1 MTNPMEEVARC
12 EGCPHED
19 DEVACPPGNFCRAE
33 LEDQIRKVRDLR
45 ALHVSMKM
53 GIDKKWAAYVKEN
66 EKLLTSEAA
75 CKKTLGEEESRL
87 REFTLATYQETGNK
101 KPAPGVG
108 IRIVKVC
115 EFDPTEAKKWA
126 IEKGACLMLDET
138 AYKAALTKGIFDCM
152 PGTVKEV
159 PQATIGKDL

>member
-1 MTNPMEEVARC
+1 
-12 EGCPHED
+12 
-19 DEVACPPGNFCRAE
+19 
-33 LEDQIRKVRDLR
+33 LEQQIQKVRELR

-75 CKKTLGEEESRL
+75 CKKTLAEEESRL
-87 REFTLATYQETGNK
+87 REFTLAAYTETGSK
-101 KPAPGVG
+101 KPATGVG

-126 IEKGACLMLDET
+126 IEKGACLALDET

-152 PGTVKEV
+152 PGTVKDV

>member
-1 MTNPMEEVARC
+1 MTP
-12 EGCPHED
+12 
-19 DEVACPPGNFCRAE
+19 
-33 LEDQIRKVRDLR
+33 LEDQIQKVRELR

-53 GIDKKWAAYVKEN
+53 GIDKKRAAWEKEN

-75 CKKTLGEEESRL
+75 CRKTLTEEEARL
-87 REFTLATYQETGNK
+87 REFALTAYQETGDK

-126 IEKGACLMLDET
+126 VSIGACLALDET

-159 PQATIGKDL
+159 PQATISKEL